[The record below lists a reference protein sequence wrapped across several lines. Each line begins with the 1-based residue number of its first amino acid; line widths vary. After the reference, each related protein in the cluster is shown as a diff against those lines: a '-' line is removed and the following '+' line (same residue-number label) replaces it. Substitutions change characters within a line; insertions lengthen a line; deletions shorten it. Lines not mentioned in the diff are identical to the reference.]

1 MREKI
6 LMLQSYLNLSLE
18 LLHEDWIQRLPNQDH
33 YRSLCVCNV
42 LDLQVKTLKLFD
54 MGLERTQQ

>member
-1 MREKI
+1 
-6 LMLQSYLNLSLE
+6 MLQSYLNLSLE

-42 LDLQVKTLKLFD
+42 LDLQVKTLKLLD